1 MISNVYSIIFIR
13 QKSEENN
20 LTLKALQQIINVIS
34 FLIFGGKSFL
44 VGRVQVDNLHEM
56 LSIN

>member
-1 MISNVYSIIFIR
+1 MFILLFLSD
-13 QKSEENN
+13 KKVNENN

-44 VGRVQVDNLHEM
+44 VGCLQVDNLHEM